1 MRDQLRAGIAI
12 YNDAFYHAAHDV
24 WEPTWLDLETGTDD
38 EQLLHGLIQTS
49 AAVHHA
55 HSHNWE
61 GAVGLAERAHGYL
74 RALPPTYRN
83 IELQPIRSFLTS
95 LADDPEL
102 VERRPPVRIEHEGT
116 VPSLATLDLD
126 STLIAAPVLAEATGY
141 ETAPIEQAREYAE
154 SDLEAGGDDSR
165 FIALLFDFV
174 REDDARGIVYQRLTS
189 HVERRQTRESDVEG
203 LF

>member
-24 WEPTWLDLETGTDD
+24 WEPTWLDLETETDD

-55 HSHNWE
+55 HSRNWE

-83 IELQPIRSFLTS
+83 IELQPIWSFLTS

-154 SDLEAGGDDSR
+154 NDLEAGGDDSR

>member
-24 WEPTWLDLETGTDD
+24 WEPTWLDLETETDD

-61 GAVGLAERAHGYL
+61 GAVGLAERAHDYL
-74 RALPPTYRN
+74 RELPPTYRN
-83 IELQPIRSFLTS
+83 IELQPVRSFLTS
-95 LADDPEL
+95 LAADPEL
-102 VERRPPVRIEHEGT
+102 VERRRPVRIEHDGT
-116 VPSLATLDLD
+116 VPSLVTLDLD
-126 STLIAAPVLAEATGY
+126 STLIAAPVLAEAMGY
-141 ETAPIEQAREYAE
+141 ETAPIERAREYAE
-154 SDLEAGGDDSR
+154 SDLEAGADDSR